1 MGSHSCSEKSI
12 SSLIHNPT
20 PRYLPSLPKNE
31 SRYYPK
37 EKLCF
42 SFLMNSV
49 FTIVY
54 KLETSMNKQ
63 KGGYSYVLAIK
74 KSELLTYQQQE

>member
-1 MGSHSCSEKSI
+1 
-12 SSLIHNPT
+12 
-20 PRYLPSLPKNE
+20 
-31 SRYYPK
+31 
-37 EKLCF
+37 
-42 SFLMNSV
+42 MNSV

-74 KSELLTYQQQE
+74 KSELLTYQQQEWISKYRFEQKKPDAIVCTVWFHLHEI